1 VTVADEDRV
10 TLPVNELVE
19 DHDAAAATETEGEL
33 EGVIELDGDRLLDD
47 VIVTEAVRDGVCV
60 GEIEEEED
68 PHAVSVPEVDI
79 VLDVVLEG
87 LLPPLGVFDD
97 VAVTECERVVVCVD
111 DTVTLG
117 VTEKPPPIVLEG
129 LLLPLGVDDVVATEI
144 VCEVVTDFVAV
155 GEGDIV

>member
-1 VTVADEDRV
+1 M
-10 TLPVNELVE
+10 
-19 DHDAAAATETEGEL
+19 
-33 EGVIELDGDRLLDD
+33 
-47 VIVTEAVRDGVCV
+47 CV

-117 VTEKPPPIVLEG
+117 VTEKPPPNDLEG
-129 LLLPLGVDDVVATEI
+129 LLLPLGVDDVVAIES

-155 GEGDIV
+155 REGDIV